1 MLVFS
6 VLIISHL
13 DSQFQMFI
21 LFSGRHIGVPTEVH
35 QHDVFVLG
43 SLNFCETFRR
53 ISEDQ
58 EKAQASSLERC
69 LLYLSLITS
78 QFLSFF
84 YSMVFELFF
93 LLRDSEND
101 LFSLGL
107 APELIT

>member
-1 MLVFS
+1 MQMLVFS

-21 LFSGRHIGVPTEVH
+21 LFSGRNIGVPTEVH

-93 LLRDSEND
+93 YYVTVKTIYFR
-101 LFSLGL
+101 
-107 APELIT
+107 